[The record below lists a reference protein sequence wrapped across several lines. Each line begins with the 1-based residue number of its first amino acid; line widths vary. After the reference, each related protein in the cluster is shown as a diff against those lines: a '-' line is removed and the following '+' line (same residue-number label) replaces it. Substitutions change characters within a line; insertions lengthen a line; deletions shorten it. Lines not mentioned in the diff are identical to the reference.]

1 LKLNVLKLALA
12 SAIVSGISL
21 ALLPIYGIYFGKALR
36 AVSILGGVYPGYVVS
51 WQGAGLG
58 LVYGFASC
66 FVYMGIFALV
76 YNQLLTFKGI
86 KLPKIKI
93 KAKAK
98 PVSRKKKK

>member
-1 LKLNVLKLALA
+1 MKLNALKLALA
-12 SAIVSGISL
+12 SAIVSALSM
-21 ALLPIYGIYFGKALR
+21 ALLPIYGIYFGRGLR

-76 YNQLLTFKGI
+76 YNQLIAFKGI
-86 KLPKIKI
+86 KLPKIK
-93 KAKAK
+93 AKAK
-98 PVSRKKKK
+98 PVSKKKKK

>member
-21 ALLPIYGIYFGKALR
+21 ALLPIYGIYLSRGLR

-58 LVYGFASC
+58 LVYGFVSC
-66 FVYMGIFALV
+66 FIYMGIFALV
-76 YNQLLTFKGI
+76 YNQLLAFKGI
-86 KLPKIKI
+86 KLPKIKA
-93 KAKAK
+93 KKAK
-98 PVSRKKKK
+98 PVSKKKKK